1 MDSNGYLVL
10 RVLHILVA
18 ALWLGAA
25 GLLALVVMPA
35 IRDAGT
41 AGGTL
46 LASLHRRKLHAFMAA
61 SAVLTVLSGIWLYW
75 VMTAD
80 FNQAMVLSRSGLV
93 FGIGGLCGLLAMI
106 MGASIIGPGFV
117 RLTTLAGQTGSMA
130 EAERAAHAQRLSA
143 IQQRTTLASKG
154 ALVLIV
160 VALVLMASGHYV

>member
-25 GLLALVVMPA
+25 GLLATIVMPA
-35 IRDAGT
+35 LRDAGA
-41 AGGTL
+41 AGGTF

-75 VMTAD
+75 VMTAG
-80 FNQAMVLSRSGLV
+80 FNQVVVLSRSGLV

-117 RLTTLAGQTGSMA
+117 RLTALAEQTDSLP
-130 EAERAAHAQRLSA
+130 EADRGAHAQRLSA
-143 IQQRTTLASKG
+143 IQRRTALASKG
-154 ALVLIV
+154 ALVLMV
-160 VALVLMASGHYV
+160 AALVLMASGHYV